1 MSDATSM
8 PARPVSLFTTVFVLV
23 LFAAFLLLVRRY
35 YSPTALAPQNA
46 EAENFSKDKDLAW
59 KASSESRRK
68 ALADLR
74 KGQADRA
81 KSYAWVDQKA
91 GVVQLPIERAMELTV
106 EQYGTKK

>member
-1 MSDATSM
+1 MSDATST
-8 PARPVSLFTTVFVLV
+8 PARPVSLFTTVFVLA

-46 EAENFSKDKDLAW
+46 QAENFSKEKDMAW
-59 KASSESRRK
+59 KASAESRRK

-74 KGQADRA
+74 NDQTNRA

-106 EQYGTKK
+106 QQYGPKK